1 MILSE
6 QWYEAQNAIADMEP
20 NDPGDKV
27 KNRLVELK
35 DEAPDSEAKYFDEMW
50 EAYMAAL

>member
-1 MILSE
+1 MIMSD
-6 QWYEAQNAIADMEP
+6 QWHIAMIAIADMAP

-27 KNRLVELK
+27 KNRLIELK
-35 DEAPDSEAKYFDEMW
+35 DEAPESEAQYFDEMW